1 MKQNQRVYI
10 KGNCKRGKEVIK
22 FLEKLGGRNAYH
34 FDGHNIDAYYFITP
48 KGVIANSSPLD
59 KSGIFSYVKEFYK
72 EIKLP
77 RWKPKYN
84 ECYYRITW
92 MGEVAE
98 DIWYGSRND
107 ESGYKFGNCFRTKKE
122 AETARD
128 KIKELL
134 NNRT

>member
-10 KGNCKRGKEVIK
+10 KGDSKRGKEVIK

-84 ECYYRITW
+84 ELYYSVSWSGRI
-92 MGEVAE
+92 MS
-98 DIWYGSRND
+98 DKWYGTWD
-107 ESGYKFGNCFRTKKE
+107 EELSYQFGNCFRTKKE
-122 AETARD
+122 AIKAKD
-128 KIKELL
+128 KIKEMI
-134 NNRT
+134 NK